1 VRVGTA
7 TRPPQWWLPMLN
19 RMVVMETPLRQE
31 ECLARLESSV
41 KPTPGYATWWAWAR
55 DKALWGSVSAED
67 FRVQLGRARQ
77 LTSAK
82 GRFSGAPNGTRI
94 LMAVGFKVGR
104 RLRHLFGSGPCRDW
118 CRDRQGV
125 WRKLLCSSCL
135 GRRSVWTGIKFRSG
149 ITAAPRSNSCDWA
162 HP

>member
-1 VRVGTA
+1 
-7 TRPPQWWLPMLN
+7 MLN

-77 LTSAK
+77 LTSAH
-82 GRFSGAPNGTRI
+82 GLFVGAPNGTRI
-94 LMAVGFKVGR
+94 AMALGFKGWVIIYGIFSALALVAVGVVIAKTFGESSFALVVLVVAVFGLGSNFAAGLLQHRDLIRAIGR
-104 RLRHLFGSGPCRDW
+104 ILDG
-118 CRDRQGV
+118 RQV
-125 WRKLLCSSCL
+125 
-135 GRRSVWTGIKFRSG
+135 T
-149 ITAAPRSNSCDWA
+149 
-162 HP
+162 